1 MKIVIIGDGKVGHKI
16 AKQLSEEDY
25 DIVLIDQNEG
35 RIKQTI
41 NNLDILC
48 LAGDGINIEIQ
59 NEADVPH
66 ADLVIAC
73 ASTDEQ
79 NILSCLIARRLG
91 ARHTI
96 ARVRNPIFYKQIG
109 FLKED
114 LRLSL
119 AVNPEFAAAD
129 EISRVL
135 IFPAAAKIEKFVKGR
150 MELVEFTLK
159 EGNPIIGLPLKEIYR
174 KHQIKVLVCAV
185 QREQEVYI
193 PYGEFVVQAGDKLHI
208 AATHSQIEQFFKA
221 LGNRKVRIRKV
232 LIAGGGRVGYYL
244 AKQLCALGMQVKIIE
259 KRLERCESLCEQL
272 PKATIIHGDAGD
284 QELLLEE
291 GIKEADAMIALTG
304 MDEENIIMALFAKKL
319 GVKKIVAKVNE
330 DARAEMVEGLGI
342 DSIVSPKSVA
352 ADMIMSY
359 VRARNNSY
367 CSTNVETMYRLV
379 GGRVEAL
386 EFIIRQ
392 KTDYTNIPLKDL
404 QIKQNNLIAAI
415 GRNRKIII
423 PGGEDSLQPGDSVV
437 VVTKSQKIKD
447 IAEIIEGGTRYE
459 L

>member
-1 MKIVIIGDGKVGHKI
+1 M
-16 AKQLSEEDY
+16 
-25 DIVLIDQNEG
+25 
-35 RIKQTI
+35 
-41 NNLDILC
+41 
-48 LAGDGINIEIQ
+48 
-59 NEADVPH
+59 
-66 ADLVIAC
+66 
-73 ASTDEQ
+73 
-79 NILSCLIARRLG
+79 
-91 ARHTI
+91 
-96 ARVRNPIFYKQIG
+96 
-109 FLKED
+109 
-114 LRLSL
+114 
-119 AVNPEFAAAD
+119 
-129 EISRVL
+129 
-135 IFPAAAKIEKFVKGR
+135 
-150 MELVEFTLK
+150 
-159 EGNPIIGLPLKEIYR
+159 
-174 KHQIKVLVCAV
+174 
-185 QREQEVYI
+185 
-193 PYGEFVVQAGDKLHI
+193 
-208 AATHSQIEQFFKA
+208 
-221 LGNRKVRIRKV
+221 
-232 LIAGGGRVGYYL
+232 
-244 AKQLCALGMQVKIIE
+244 
-259 KRLERCESLCEQL
+259 
-272 PKATIIHGDAGD
+272 
-284 QELLLEE
+284 EE

-437 VVTKSQKIKD
+437 VVTKNQKIKD